1 MDFVYLQF
9 HTVAE
14 LKKFRDLLPP
24 RRVVIVVG
32 QKILM
37 SEFTEK
43 EIELAVRMKGSLLTV
58 NMNVAEPAF

>member
-1 MDFVYLQF
+1 MDFVYLEF
-9 HTVAE
+9 NTVSD

-24 RRVVIVVG
+24 RRVVIVVA

-43 EIELAVRMKGSLLTV
+43 EIELAERMNGLLLNV
-58 NMNVAEPAF
+58 NMNVA